1 MGGKQCLSILFGGA
15 GSGYWIKKQFE
26 EGPFARFCPAG
37 FGSVY
42 PPLDRL
48 LNQRLI
54 SLEEVNQTGRAAR
67 KIDSITSAKRQFL
80 TDEIPQK
87 PASERLQYDFI
98 CIMFFE
104 HMLPVRDI
112 YELIG
117 DWIVS
122 FRERL
127 AKMCQCGEGPIADG
141 EKFAQG
147 TTIAIYEAGTGF
159 LKNHGH
165 ELIDAGLRNEAGA
178 AGRPPC
184 SAHISEA

>member
-67 KIDSITSAKRQFL
+67 
-80 TDEIPQK
+80 
-87 PASERLQYDFI
+87 
-98 CIMFFE
+98 
-104 HMLPVRDI
+104 
-112 YELIG
+112 
-117 DWIVS
+117 
-122 FRERL
+122 
-127 AKMCQCGEGPIADG
+127 MCQCGEGPIADG

-147 TTIAIYEAGTGF
+147 TTIAIYEAGKGF